1 MPFTMHRQNICVSQL
16 TAMKASLPLVKHEC
30 IDILFMQIRDI
41 YILPI
46 LVSRLLFLWAT
57 PAHQPLLYILTRNS
71 H

>member
-1 MPFTMHRQNICVSQL
+1 MGVSADSNESKP
-16 TAMKASLPLVKHEC
+16 TLVKHEC
-30 IDILFMQIRDI
+30 IYILFMQIRDI